1 VHRLAKSGALTFAAN
16 QGLDE
21 QAAKKTAERSAALLA
36 CCCALLPG
44 NSNNNNSSG
53 AGGGGET
60 AAELAA
66 GMGKDAGRLFLD
78 RVAALETSTDASDF
92 EQVRTHRG
100 GNRGEEK
107 DDGEKG
113 EVLLR
118 ETP

>member
-36 CCCALLPG
+36 CGCALLPG
-44 NSNNNNSSG
+44 SNSNNNSG
-53 AGGGGET
+53 AGGGGES

>member
-1 VHRLAKSGALTFAAN
+1 MHRLAKSGALTFAAN
-16 QGLDE
+16 RGLDE

-44 NSNNNNSSG
+44 SNNSSGG

>member
-1 VHRLAKSGALTFAAN
+1 VHRLAKTGALTFAAN

-44 NSNNNNSSG
+44 NSNNNSSG

>member
-1 VHRLAKSGALTFAAN
+1 MHRLAKTGALTFAAN

-44 NSNNNNSSG
+44 SNNSSGG

>member
-1 VHRLAKSGALTFAAN
+1 MHRLAKSGALTFAAN

-44 NSNNNNSSG
+44 SNSSG
-53 AGGGGET
+53 HGANGGGAS

-78 RVAALETSTDASDF
+78 RVAALEASTDASDF
-92 EQVRTHRG
+92 EQA
-100 GNRGEEK
+100 
-107 DDGEKG
+107 
-113 EVLLR
+113 R
-118 ETP
+118 EL

>member
-16 QGLDE
+16 RGLDE

-44 NSNNNNSSG
+44 NSNSSG

>member
-44 NSNNNNSSG
+44 SNNSSGG

>member
-1 VHRLAKSGALTFAAN
+1 MHRLAKSGALTFAAN

-44 NSNNNNSSG
+44 NSNNNSSG

>member
-1 VHRLAKSGALTFAAN
+1 MHRLAKTGALTFAAN

-44 NSNNNNSSG
+44 SNNSG

>member
-44 NSNNNNSSG
+44 NSNNNSSG

>member
-1 VHRLAKSGALTFAAN
+1 MHRLAKTGALTFAAN
-16 QGLDE
+16 RGLDE

-44 NSNNNNSSG
+44 SNNSG
-53 AGGGGET
+53 AGGGGES

>member
-1 VHRLAKSGALTFAAN
+1 MHRLAKSGALTFAAN

-36 CCCALLPG
+36 CGCALLPG
-44 NSNNNNSSG
+44 SNSNNNSG
-53 AGGGGET
+53 AGGGGES

>member
-16 QGLDE
+16 RGLDE
-21 QAAKKTAERSAALLA
+21 QAAKKTAERPAALLA
-36 CCCALLPG
+36 CGCALLPG
-44 NSNNNNSSG
+44 SNSSSGG

>member
-1 VHRLAKSGALTFAAN
+1 MHRLAKTGALTFAAN

-44 NSNNNNSSG
+44 SNNSG
-53 AGGGGET
+53 AGGGGES